1 MAQPQT
7 KPGTHWRTLGLVTLT
22 IVGLAALM
30 GEWFLAL
37 GAVVGAVLMGL
48 YLFKR

>member
-1 MAQPQT
+1 MAEPQP
-7 KPGTHWRTLGLVTLT
+7 KPDVYWRTLGLVTLT
-22 IVGLAALM
+22 IIGLAALM
-30 GEWFLAL
+30 GAWSLAL